1 MNVYEVTLTKKVT
14 EVIIVKS
21 GNVNEAMA
29 AAIGDS
35 KTRGGTDFAVSNV
48 KQIKK

>member
-14 EVIIVKS
+14 EVIIVKA

-29 AAIGDS
+29 AAVGDS
-35 KTRGGTDFAVSNV
+35 KTRGGADFAVSDV
-48 KQIKK
+48 KQVKK